1 MCSSDLAAGKAIILI
16 LIFLACGARIKS
28 GLGGAIIV
36 TLTASLLVL
45 AIGGLAQSMAI
56 KTRSQE
62 AVGATFPLIFVTI
75 FMSSAFFPTALM
87 DGWFR
92 ALAEN
97 NPITWTVDPVR
108 RLVIEG
114 WSTTDALQA
123 LGVPLLLSV
132 ATISLAI
139 RSLQRMLRSI

>member
-1 MCSSDLAAGKAIILI
+1 
-16 LIFLACGARIKS
+16 
-28 GLGGAIIV
+28 
-36 TLTASLLVL
+36 
-45 AIGGLAQSMAI
+45 
-56 KTRSQE
+56 
-62 AVGATFPLIFVTI
+62 
-75 FMSSAFFPTALM
+75 MSSAFFPTALM

-114 WSTTDALQA
+114 WSATDALQA

-132 ATISLAI
+132 LTISLAI
-139 RSLQRMLRSI
+139 RSLQRMLRSV